1 MTYDYII
8 AGGGSSACVA
18 ASRLV
23 AEQGARVLLLER
35 GPAKFSWL
43 MRLPAGY
50 MKFLARDTFLEMHK
64 TVPQLGG
71 RAPIVRKPRSWAGDR
86 R

>member
-23 AEQGARVLLLER
+23 AEEGARVLLLER

-43 MRLPAGY
+43 MRPSRSSGKSAFFARSVAPA
-50 MKFLARDTFLEMHK
+50 
-64 TVPQLGG
+64 
-71 RAPIVRKPRSWAGDR
+71 R
-86 R
+86 RCCLNPSGTSSITR